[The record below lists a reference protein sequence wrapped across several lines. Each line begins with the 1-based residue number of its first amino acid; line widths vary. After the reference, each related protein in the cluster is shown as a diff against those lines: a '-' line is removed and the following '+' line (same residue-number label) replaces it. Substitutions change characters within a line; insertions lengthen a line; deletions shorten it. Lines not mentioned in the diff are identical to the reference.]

1 MKRLG
6 AVARWG
12 LTLIL
17 LGLALRQVPLREW
30 LPQLGKL
37 RLSWFLAAAASMAC
51 IVGVN
56 AWKWHILL
64 RVQKLTP
71 RYSRVLYHYAVGYF
85 FNSFVTGTGDIKR
98 ATDMGNEQGNMPR
111 AVASVLAERWTGV
124 IGQMGLA
131 CCTVSAVLWHSLS
144 VWPIVTT
151 ALLLVIA
158 LVAVYMWFENT
169 PDRNLSA
176 NSPGWRKWLY
186 RVRLAMSVYKG
197 HRRTWWGCLGLS
209 VIGPLLLVLIHLE
222 LAYALGYHPS
232 AWAMLLLVPTI
243 SVFAQLPITVN
254 GFGIQDYFMV
264 LLFQGTL
271 TSAQALALSMV
282 FHALRLGVGA
292 CGGVLFAINP
302 APRASLPE
310 PTPNTGTSPT
320 SKIATNPAPN
330 QSTATTPNVATEPAP
345 STATE
350 KA

>member
-12 LTLIL
+12 LTIIL
-17 LGLALRQVPLREW
+17 LGLALRQVPLGEW
-30 LPQLGKL
+30 LPQLGHL
-37 RLSWFLAAAASMAC
+37 RLGWLLAAAFSMAC
-51 IVGVN
+51 IVGIN

-64 RVQKLTP
+64 KVQRLKP

-98 ATDMGNEQGNMPR
+98 AADMGREQGSMPR

-131 CCTVSAVLWHSLS
+131 CCTVSAVLWHSLN
-144 VWPIVTT
+144 VWPIVIT
-151 ALLLVIA
+151 AVLLVAA
-158 LVAVYMWFENT
+158 LVAVYMWFEKT
-169 PDRNLSA
+169 PERDFNASA
-176 NSPGWRKWLY
+176 PGWRTWLY
-186 RVRLAMSVYKG
+186 RVRLAMSVYRG

-222 LAYALGYHPS
+222 LAYALGYQPS

-243 SVFAQLPITVN
+243 SVFAQLPITIN

-264 LLFQGTL
+264 TLFQGTL

-282 FHALRLGVGA
+282 FHALRLCVGA
-292 CGGVLFAINP
+292 CGGLLFALNP
-302 APRASLPE
+302 SPCPTNPASLPD
-310 PTPNTGTSPT
+310 NGSA
-320 SKIATNPAPN
+320 KL
-330 QSTATTPNVATEPAP
+330 
-345 STATE
+345 
-350 KA
+350 